1 MSPARRRRIR
11 NVNELTQ
18 TRCMSDGADSEL
30 PAVIINNIASAFSS
44 SFEKRSDWTAT
55 RSSRASSTLRIVSDE
70 ERET

>member
-1 MSPARRRRIR
+1 
-11 NVNELTQ
+11 
-18 TRCMSDGADSEL
+18 MSDGAGSEL